1 MKSLK
6 LLSALLLSLLAA
18 SSAFA
23 AQTIPWHWDDEVQ
36 TVVRHDPQTTQ
47 QEEEEESFTSD
58 IGW

>member
-6 LLSALLLSLLAA
+6 LLSTLFLSLLAG
-18 SSAFA
+18 SSTFA

-36 TVVRHDPQTTQ
+36 TVVQYTPQVA
-47 QEEEEESFTSD
+47 EEEEGESFTSD